1 MIPVN
6 SLTALLTDS
15 PISEFL
21 SSLHWHG
28 SWNLR
33 DTEGVIVIISVVSAW
48 ITGLRMRR
56 KIRQDLGRKA
66 TDADLTSIDTWM
78 KVDEVEQQKK
88 RNRPVSPDW
97 NIHFLKG
104 GLPVLSHFMPTG
116 SQCNPHI
123 GGGLE
128 IRTKTPPLK
137 SIKDGA
143 PKVLTQRL
151 GHPPDDFLNSHAPM
165 LASIGGQEKG
175 IWSLELRDYQ
185 KAPHPEVPSRLDRA
199 W

>member
-88 RNRPVSPDW
+88 RNRPVSPD
-97 NIHFLKG
+97 
-104 GLPVLSHFMPTG
+104 
-116 SQCNPHI
+116 
-123 GGGLE
+123 
-128 IRTKTPPLK
+128 
-137 SIKDGA
+137 
-143 PKVLTQRL
+143 
-151 GHPPDDFLNSHAPM
+151 
-165 LASIGGQEKG
+165 
-175 IWSLELRDYQ
+175 
-185 KAPHPEVPSRLDRA
+185 
-199 W
+199 